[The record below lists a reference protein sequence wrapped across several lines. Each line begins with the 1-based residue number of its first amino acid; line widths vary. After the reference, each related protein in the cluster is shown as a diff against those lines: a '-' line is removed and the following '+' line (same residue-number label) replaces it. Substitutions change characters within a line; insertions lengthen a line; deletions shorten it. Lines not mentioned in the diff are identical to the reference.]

1 MSRQNRK
8 QCTTPSL
15 AQKDPIQ
22 ASPLHLPVS
31 LPPSPA
37 YSSLHAPANG
47 CANRN
52 RRSRTPVRR
61 TTSRDSDITQH
72 YLDDVGDAEEQQL
85 ERERSQLYQQLQ
97 DEEDELITAHRKQ
110 IEATMAI
117 VREEMNLL
125 AQVMPQPF
133 ACCCVS
139 CVRWHK

>member
-1 MSRQNRK
+1 M
-8 QCTTPSL
+8 
-15 AQKDPIQ
+15 
-22 ASPLHLPVS
+22 
-31 LPPSPA
+31 
-37 YSSLHAPANG
+37 
-47 CANRN
+47 NRN

-72 YLDDVGDAEEQQL
+72 YLDDAGDAEEQQL

-125 AQVMPQPF
+125 AQVPPQRL
-133 ACCCVS
+133 ACHRLGCVT
-139 CVRWHK
+139 CNEWMLIFL